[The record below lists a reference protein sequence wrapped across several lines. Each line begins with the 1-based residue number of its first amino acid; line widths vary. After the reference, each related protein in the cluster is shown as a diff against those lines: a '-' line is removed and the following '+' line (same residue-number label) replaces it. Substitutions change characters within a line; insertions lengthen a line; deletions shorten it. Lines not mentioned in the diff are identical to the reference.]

1 MERKGGEPKP
11 FAEVQDKIRDEMVQ
25 AEGERQFREWMKAL
39 RAKAYIEVRLQ

>member
-25 AEGERQFREWMKAL
+25 AEAERQFREFMKAL
-39 RAKAYIEVRLQ
+39 RAKAYIDVRL